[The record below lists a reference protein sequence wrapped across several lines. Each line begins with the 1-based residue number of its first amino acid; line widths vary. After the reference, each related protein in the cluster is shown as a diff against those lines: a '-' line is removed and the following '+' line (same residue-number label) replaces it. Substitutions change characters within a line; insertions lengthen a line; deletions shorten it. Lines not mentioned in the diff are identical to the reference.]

1 MATRVDGVFAVGSS
15 FCFRYRAGD
24 ACEKSKKKRLC
35 FPALRL
41 RRARVFSPP
50 LLVGFLGF
58 ASSGSRGL
66 LLGICVSSRESKPR
80 DSVLA
85 ATLKPASPI
94 SGEKH

>member
-1 MATRVDGVFAVGSS
+1 MATRVDGVFAVGSR

-24 ACEKSKKKRLC
+24 ACEKRKSVFVFRPFVCAELA
-35 FPALRL
+35 F
-41 RRARVFSPP
+41 FSPP

-85 ATLKPASPI
+85 ATLKQASPI
-94 SGEKH
+94 SGEKP